1 MCFGDEG
8 GVVVVVLGEGREDT
22 SAAYHFP
29 LLCLNA
35 EQCSEKCSSADN
47 SVKFILFCLFQENLC
62 CTQTCFCLM
71 ILVCVHSLRYGRLEH
86 ECSTLLGRSHHHA
99 HLHYHDALHS
109 KGWGKHSGKT
119 DFIHTCQD
127 PDCCYL
133 TIWLSLSFFF
143 CLNCLIIW
151 G

>member
-62 CTQTCFCLM
+62 CTQTCFCLT

-109 KGWGKHSGKT
+109 KGWGKHSGKNRLYS
-119 DFIHTCQD
+119 
-127 PDCCYL
+127 YL
-133 TIWLSLSFFF
+133 PRPRLLLFNDLTLVVIFFLS
-143 CLNCLIIW
+143 
-151 G
+151 